1 MDIRGAFISFWY
13 ISESE
18 YVSEWF
24 YCSDIVKQNQEKLEE
39 MKVFSKWETPKWLK
53 KGNAFG
59 NRTMLW
65 KYFKLNPLRVLQ
77 DNGEK
82 RKGK

>member
-1 MDIRGAFISFWY
+1 MDIGGAFISFWY
-13 ISESE
+13 ISELD

-39 MKVFSKWETPKWLK
+39 MKVFSKWETLKWLK

-59 NRTMLW
+59 RSTVLW
-65 KYFKLNPLRVLQ
+65 KYFKINHLCVLQ